1 MGLGIGGKVLKPK
14 HSNLNILT
22 PFSKTLDVLSI
33 FTSNETGEKPKAT
46 VYGYLPYWTLDK
58 YKYLQFDKLTNIAY
72 FGLYIDE
79 LGNFEETQ
87 TVPAIDEKGEETGQL
102 IDVPN
107 PGFVNWKANE
117 NLERVIQKSK
127 KNGVRVALTVIAH
140 EDEKNDA
147 FLNCRECWNTLLMN
161 LAREL
166 DSKEI
171 TDVNLN
177 FEYVESVD
185 PEQAKVFLEFVRY
198 LNSELDKVYGDSQVV
213 VTTFADS
220 VVQPRISSEI
230 AGLGRYSD
238 GLFVM
243 AYDFHTTQSE
253 AAGPVAP
260 IDGKGSFNQYDIRTL
275 VRDYLTQIPPN
286 KLILG
291 VPYYGYNWVVEKNE
305 PYSKRIEGTDEI
317 GFSKSQ
323 PYDKIMDLLG
333 GNLKD
338 ESEMPVD
345 QLAVLGAE
353 TKAENKAENKD
364 GDKKTEAEVKGVKT
378 FEVIEPKLQWDE
390 LAQVPWFTYTN
401 PDTGSIRQVYFEN
414 PDSLKV
420 KYKLVNENKL
430 KGIGIWA
437 LGYDGEK
444 NDLWTAINESFIKD

>member
-1 MGLGIGGKVLKPK
+1 MRGLNPEYKVILFLFFIAMGLGIGGKVLKPK

-87 TVPAIDEKGEETGQL
+87 TVPAI
-102 IDVPN
+102 
-107 PGFVNWKANE
+107 
-117 NLERVIQKSK
+117 
-127 KNGVRVALTVIAH
+127 
-140 EDEKNDA
+140 DEKNDA